1 MFGTRRLVRNDSPII
16 GVYGV
21 NQEGSS
27 DMYYKGANLLHSL
40 RQIINDDE
48 KWRAIL
54 TGLNKDFYHQTISS
68 KQVEEYISEK
78 SGLELNSF
86 WDQYLR
92 TVKIPELEYSLS
104 GKSLK
109 YRYTNIVNGFDVP
122 LILIINNE
130 EEWISPTS
138 EWQTKEFLSDLDSVL
153 IKRDFYVEG
162 KYLE

>member
-1 MFGTRRLVRNDSPII
+1 M
-16 GVYGV
+16 
-21 NQEGSS
+21 
-27 DMYYKGANLLHSL
+27 
-40 RQIINDDE
+40 
-48 KWRAIL
+48 
-54 TGLNKDFYHQTISS
+54 
-68 KQVEEYISEK
+68 
-78 SGLELNSF
+78 ELNSF